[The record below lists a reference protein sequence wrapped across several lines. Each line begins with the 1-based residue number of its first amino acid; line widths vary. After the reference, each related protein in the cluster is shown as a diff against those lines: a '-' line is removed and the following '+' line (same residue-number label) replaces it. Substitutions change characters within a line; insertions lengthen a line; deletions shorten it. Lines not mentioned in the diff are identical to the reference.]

1 MATVLTVEIEM
12 SKILFVLPVMALALS
27 ACTPAQQ
34 TAGGAAT
41 GALVGAAVSSG
52 NDRAKGAIV
61 GAIVGGAAASLLG
74 QTNQPGQCRYR
85 DANGQEFI
93 AACP

>member
-1 MATVLTVEIEM
+1 M
-12 SKILFVLPVMALALS
+12 SKILFVLPVMALALA
-27 ACTPAQQ
+27 ACTPTQ
-34 TAGGAAT
+34 TTVGGAAT

-52 NDRAKGAIV
+52 NDRGKGAV
-61 GAIVGGAAASLLG
+61 AGAIVGGLAGSLIG
-74 QTNQPGQCRYR
+74 RTNTAGQCRFR

>member
-1 MATVLTVEIEM
+1 M

-27 ACTPAQQ
+27 ACTPTQQ

-41 GALVGAAVSSG
+41 GALVGAAISSG
-52 NDRAKGAIV
+52 NDRGKGAV
-61 GAIVGGAAASLLG
+61 AGAIVGGLAGSLIG
-74 QTNQPGQCRYR
+74 QSNQAGQCRYR
-85 DANGQEFI
+85 DANGQEFL